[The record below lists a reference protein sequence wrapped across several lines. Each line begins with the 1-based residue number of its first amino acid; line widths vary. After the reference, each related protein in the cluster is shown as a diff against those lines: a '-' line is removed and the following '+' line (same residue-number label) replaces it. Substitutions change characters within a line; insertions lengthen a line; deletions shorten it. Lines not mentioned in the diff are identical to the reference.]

1 MAPAPDGG
9 LLLVAAARET
19 PLGLVRRVLD
29 RAGERARR
37 WLAITGGSEA

>member
-1 MAPAPDGG
+1 MAPGPGNG

-29 RAGERARR
+29 RAAERARR
-37 WLAITGGSEA
+37 WLGGAA